1 MDAAPASVPIRVVA
15 GVLLDD
21 QGRALLAR
29 RTEGRDL
36 AGLWE
41 FPGGKREPG
50 ESAPDALARELAEE
64 LGIRVQPSDC
74 RPLIAVPFA
83 YTGKRIVLEAYTV
96 RAWTGEPR
104 GLEAQ
109 ALAWAPVED
118 LHAYPMP
125 PADLP
130 VLAAL
135 RDPPLY
141 LVTPEPVP
149 GAEPAFIAAVDHAL
163 AGGIRRIQLRARAME
178 ETRLRGLAV
187 DLADRCRAAGAEL
200 FINGRAD
207 LAAKLGVG
215 VHLRAD
221 QLRPHVGRRPLPQGL
236 PVAASCHDADE
247 LALAAECGADF
258 VVLGPLAPT
267 ASHPGAVGMGWATF
281 SALRETTALPIYA
294 LGGLGPADLAL
305 ARAHGAQGVAGI
317 SAFWPGTS
325 R

>member
-15 GVLLDD
+15 GVLLDGK
-21 QGRALLAR
+21 GRALLAR

-41 FPGGKREPG
+41 FPGGKHEPG
-50 ESAPDALARELAEE
+50 EAGADALARELAEE
-64 LGIRVQPSDC
+64 LGIQVRPSDC
-74 RPLIAVPFA
+74 RSLIAVPFA
-83 YTGKRIVLEAYTV
+83 YPGKRIVLAAYTV
-96 RAWTGEPR
+96 HAWTGEPR

-109 ALAWAPVED
+109 ALAWAPVEG

-141 LVTPEPVP
+141 LITPEPVP
-149 GAEPAFIAAVDHAL
+149 EAHPAFIAAVESAL

-178 ETRLRGLAV
+178 EARLRRLAA
-187 DLADRCRAAGAEL
+187 DLADRCRDACAEL

-207 LAAKLGVG
+207 LALKLGVG

-221 QLRPHVGRRPLPQGL
+221 QLRPHAGRRPLPPGL

-267 ASHPGAVGMGWATF
+267 ATHPGAAGIGWAAF
-281 SALRETTALPIYA
+281 AALRETTALPIYA
-294 LGGLGPADLAL
+294 LGGLGPADLVL

-317 SAFWPGTS
+317 SAFWPGT